1 MPSSFA
7 NRLKEILSIRGM
19 SAAELARLTNTPESV
34 ISQYKNGHYE
44 PKQRRLQTFS
54 EVLNVSIPW
63 LMGADVPMDLPK
75 KAADLISPIK
85 HIKRVPILGRIACGT
100 PILAEENIEGYAYM
114 AEGMRG
120 DFSLTC
126 KGDSMIGAGIYDG
139 DIVFIRQQPEVENG
153 EIAAVLIGEEATLK
167 KVYMTSDTILLIPEN
182 PNYDTMTFEKKE
194 MNEVKILGKYIGL
207 TRILD

>member
-1 MPSSFA
+1 
-7 NRLKEILSIRGM
+7 
-19 SAAELARLTNTPESV
+19 
-34 ISQYKNGHYE
+34 
-44 PKQRRLQTFS
+44 
-54 EVLNVSIPW
+54 
-63 LMGADVPMDLPK
+63 
-75 KAADLISPIK
+75 
-85 HIKRVPILGRIACGT
+85 
-100 PILAEENIEGYAYM
+100 M